1 MPEVGRL
8 AVCLALLFAAYG
20 VLAGVAGG
28 LRRRAH
34 LVRSAEHAAYAVF
47 GLVVIATAIL
57 LRALLRH
64 DFTLEYVAAY
74 SSSTLPTQYTIA
86 ALWGGQKGSLL
97 FWSLL
102 LTLFTTI
109 VQGQTRERDRALMP
123 CVTAT
128 LMTVAVFFLS
138 LLVFVTDPFER
149 LPVAAREGADLNPL
163 LQNYW
168 MMIHPPSLYTGYVS
182 ASVPF
187 AFAVA
192 ALVTGKLGDQWIRS
206 TRRWALFSWFF
217 LSLGN
222 LLGARWAYEVLGWG
236 GYWAWDPVENAA
248 FMPWLVSTAYLH
260 SVMIQEKK
268 DMLRVWNMV
277 LVLLTFSLTIFGTF
291 LTRSGVISS
300 VHSFTQSGLGP
311 FFIGFLLFV
320 LVVAGGLVAYR
331 LPELRTQATVESFLS
346 REAAFLFNNLVLVGI
361 AFAVFW
367 GTVFPVLSEWVR
379 GVKITV
385 GPPFFNRVN
394 APLGLVLLFLAGVG
408 PAIAWRRATP
418 RNLRR
423 AFAGPAAAGLAAGGA
438 LALARVPLGY
448 AHLTFTLGAFVLGTI
463 VQEFWRGMRARQA
476 LLGERAPRA
485 LARLVGKN
493 RRRYG
498 GYIIHVGVVAIFVGI
513 AASSVFRIEVQQ
525 TLAPGQEM
533 AAGHYRLRYERIA
546 TDEDAHRSRLAAVMS
561 VWRDG
566 RQLTT
571 LEPEKRFYKKPQ
583 QPTTEVAMRST
594 LAEDLYL
601 VLGSYDPPS
610 GLVTL
615 QAFVNPL
622 VSWLWIGGFIMA
634 GGTLVTMWPSAAE
647 RRAVAYELGRG
658 QGAAGGAGPASPPPR
673 SPPPGPPFR
682 QPRRRAR
689 SGPPARAAAGSPPHP
704 STPPT

>member
-8 AVCLALLFAAYG
+8 AVCRALLFAAYG
-20 VLAGVAGG
+20 VLGGVAGG

-74 SSSTLPTQYTIA
+74 SSSTLPTQYTVA

-97 FWSLL
+97 FWSFL

-109 VQGQTRERDRALMP
+109 VQVQNLERNRALMP
-123 CVTAT
+123 FVPAT
-128 LMTVAVFFLS
+128 LMTV
-138 LLVFVTDPFER
+138 
-149 LPVAAREGADLNPL
+149 
-163 LQNYW
+163 
-168 MMIHPPSLYTGYVS
+168 
-182 ASVPF
+182 SV
-187 AFAVA
+187 
-192 ALVTGKLGDQWIRS
+192 
-206 TRRWALFSWFF
+206 FF

-260 SVMIQEKK
+260 SVMIQEKR
-268 DMLRVWNMV
+268 DMLRVWNVV
-277 LVLLTFSLTIFGTF
+277 LVLLTFALTIFGTF

-311 FFIGFLLFV
+311 FFICFLLFV
-320 LVVAGGLVAYR
+320 LLAPGGLLAHR
-331 LPELRTQATVESFLS
+331 FPELRTPATMESFLS

-408 PAIAWRRATP
+408 PVIAWRRASP

-423 AFAGPAAAGLAAGGA
+423 AFAGPVAAGLVAAAA

-448 AHLTFTLGAFVLGTI
+448 AFATFALGVFVLGTI
-463 VQEFWRGMRARQA
+463 
-476 LLGERAPRA
+476 AP
-485 LARLVGKN
+485 
-493 RRRYG
+493 
-498 GYIIHVGVVAIFVGI
+498 
-513 AASSVFRIEVQQ
+513 
-525 TLAPGQEM
+525 
-533 AAGHYRLRYERIA
+533 
-546 TDEDAHRSRLAAVMS
+546 
-561 VWRDG
+561 
-566 RQLTT
+566 
-571 LEPEKRFYKKPQ
+571 
-583 QPTTEVAMRST
+583 
-594 LAEDLYL
+594 
-601 VLGSYDPPS
+601 
-610 GLVTL
+610 
-615 QAFVNPL
+615 
-622 VSWLWIGGFIMA
+622 
-634 GGTLVTMWPSAAE
+634 
-647 RRAVAYELGRG
+647 
-658 QGAAGGAGPASPPPR
+658 
-673 SPPPGPPFR
+673 
-682 QPRRRAR
+682 
-689 SGPPARAAAGSPPHP
+689 
-704 STPPT
+704 

>member
-1 MPEVGRL
+1 MPELGRL

-20 VLAGVAGG
+20 TLAGVAGG
-28 LRRRAH
+28 IRRRAH

-74 SSSTLPTQYTIA
+74 SSSTLPTQYTVA

-109 VQGQTRERDRALMP
+109 VQVQNRERNRALMP
-123 CVTAT
+123 FVTAT

-187 AFAVA
+187 AFAIA
-192 ALVTGKLGDQWIRS
+192 ALATGQLGDQWTRS
-206 TRRWALFSWFF
+206 VRRWALFSWAF

-260 SVMIQEKK
+260 SVMIQEKR
-268 DMLRVWNMV
+268 DMLRVWNVV
-277 LVLLTFSLTIFGTF
+277 LVLLTFALTIFGTF

-311 FFIGFLLFV
+311 FFIGFLLVV
-320 LVVAGGLVAYR
+320 LVVSGGLVVYR
-331 LPELRTQATVESFLS
+331 LPELRTPATVESFLS
-346 REAAFLFNNLVLVGI
+346 REAAFLFNNLILVGI

-367 GTVFPVLSEWVR
+367 GTVFPVVSEWVR

-394 APLGLVLLFLAGVG
+394 APLGVALLFLAGVG
-408 PAIAWRRATP
+408 PVIAWRRASP
-418 RNLRR
+418 PNLWR
-423 AFAGPAAAGLAAGGA
+423 AFAGPVAA
-438 LALARVPLGY
+438 
-448 AHLTFTLGAFVLGTI
+448 
-463 VQEFWRGMRARQA
+463 
-476 LLGERAPRA
+476 
-485 LARLVGKN
+485 
-493 RRRYG
+493 
-498 GYIIHVGVVAIFVGI
+498 GVVAP
-513 AASSVFRIEVQQ
+513 AAAA
-525 TLAPGQEM
+525 APG
-533 AAGHYRLRYERIA
+533 AGGGSGAVHAPLRARHEAGRPPHVPPRRRRLGVARRQGG
-546 TDEDAHRSRLAAVMS
+546 DDAHAREALLQEAPAADHGSRDA
-561 VWRDG
+561 RHPHRG
-566 RQLTT
+566 
-571 LEPEKRFYKKPQ
+571 
-583 QPTTEVAMRST
+583 
-594 LAEDLYL
+594 
-601 VLGSYDPPS
+601 
-610 GLVTL
+610 
-615 QAFVNPL
+615 PL
-622 VSWLWIGGFIMA
+622 PRPRL
-634 GGTLVTMWPSAAE
+634 L
-647 RRAVAYELGRG
+647 RRAV
-658 QGAAGGAGPASPPPR
+658 GAGDDPRLREPARVVDLDQRRHHGPR
-673 SPPPGPPFR
+673 YDGGDVAD
-682 QPRRRAR
+682 RRRAACAR
-689 SGPPARAAAGSPPHP
+689 LRARRGAGDGGLSVRAAALLSVA
-704 STPPT
+704 

>member
-8 AVCLALLFAAYG
+8 AICLALIAAGYAVG
-20 VLAGVAGG
+20 AALVGG
-28 LRRRAH
+28 IRRRVQ

-47 GLVVIATAIL
+47 ALVVVATAIL
-57 LRALLRH
+57 LRALLQH
-64 DFTLEYVAAY
+64 DFSLEYVAAY
-74 SSSTLPTQYTIA
+74 SSSSLPTQYVVA

-97 FWSLL
+97 FWSLIL
-102 LTLFTTI
+102 SFFSTVVH
-109 VQGQTRERDRALMP
+109 VQNRERNRALMP
-123 CVTAT
+123 WVTAT
-128 LMTVAVFFLS
+128 LMTVAFFFLA
-138 LLVFVTDPFER
+138 LLVFITDPFER
-149 LPVAAREGADLNPL
+149 LQVAAREGQDLNPL

-187 AFAVA
+187 AFGIA
-192 ALVTGKLGDQWIRS
+192 ALASGQLGDQWIRT
-206 TRRWALFSWFF
+206 TRRWALFSWAF
-217 LSLGN
+217 LALGN

-277 LVLLTFSLTIFGTF
+277 LVLLTFALTIFGTF

-320 LVVAGGLVAYR
+320 LLVAGGLLVYR
-331 LPELRTQATVESFLS
+331 LPELRTAATVESFLS

-408 PAIAWRRATP
+408 PVIAWRRASP
-418 RNLRR
+418 KNLRR
-423 AFAGPAAAGLAAGGA
+423 AFTGPVVAALVAAVA
-438 LALARVPLGY
+438 LAIARVPFGY
-448 AHLTFTLGAFVLGTI
+448 AWATFVLGVFVMGTV
-463 VQEFWRGMRARQA
+463 VQEFWRGVRARQA
-476 LLGERAPRA
+476 MLHESTPRA
-485 LARLVGKN
+485 LGRLVGKN

-498 GYIIHVGVVAIFVGI
+498 GYLIHVGIVSIFVGI
-513 AASSVFRIEVQQ
+513 AASSAFRIEAQQ
-525 TLAPGQEM
+525 TLKPGEEM
-533 AAGHYRLRYERIA
+533 DAGKFRLRYERI
-546 TDEDAHRSRLAAVMS
+546 TSDENSHMSRLAAVVS

-566 RQLTT
+566 RQIATML
-571 LEPEKRFYKKPQ
+571 PEKRLYKKPQ
-583 QPTTEVAMRST
+583 QPTTEIALRSRLT
-594 LAEDLYL
+594 EDLYV
-601 VLGSYDPPS
+601 VLGSYDAPS
-610 GLVTL
+610 GLITL
-615 QAFVNPL
+615 QAYVNPF
-622 VSWLWIGGFIMA
+622 VAWLWIGGFIM
-634 GGTLVTMWPSAAE
+634 GFGTLVTMWPTAAE
-647 RRAVAYELGRG
+647 RRAEAVELGG
-658 QGAAGGAGPASPPPR
+658 VQAALE
-673 SPPPGPPFR
+673 
-682 QPRRRAR
+682 
-689 SGPPARAAAGSPPHP
+689 
-704 STPPT
+704 

>member
-1 MPEVGRL
+1 VPEVGRL
-8 AVCLALLFAAYG
+8 AVCLALLFAAYA
-20 VLAGVAGG
+20 VAAGIVGG
-28 LRRRAH
+28 IRRRPH
-34 LVRSAEHAAYAVF
+34 VVRSAEHAAYAVF
-47 GLVVIATAIL
+47 ALVVVAGVIL
-57 LRALLRH
+57 VRALLAH
-64 DFTLEYVAAY
+64 DFSLEYVAAY
-74 SSSTLPTQYTIA
+74 SSSTLPTRYTVA

-97 FWSLL
+97 FWVLL
-102 LTLFTTI
+102 LTFFTSV
-109 VQGQTRERDRALMP
+109 VQWQNRERNRALMP
-123 CVTAT
+123 FVTAT
-128 LMTVAVFFLS
+128 LMTIAVFFLG
-138 LLVFVTDPFER
+138 LVTFVTDPFQR
-149 LPVAAREGADLNPL
+149 LPVPAREGADLNPL

-187 AFAVA
+187 AFAIA
-192 ALVTGKLGDQWIRS
+192 ALATGQLGDQWIRS
-206 TRRWALFSWFF
+206 VRRWALFSWAF

-277 LVLLTFSLTIFGTF
+277 LVLLTFALTVFGTF

-311 FFIGFLLFV
+311 YFIGFLVLV

-331 LPELRTQATVESFLS
+331 LPELRTAATVESFLS

-408 PAIAWRRATP
+408 PVIAWRRASP

-423 AFAGPAAAGLAAGGA
+423 AFVGPVAAAAVAAAVLTVGG
-438 LALARVPLGY
+438 VPLGY
-448 AHLTFTLGAFVLGTI
+448 AWTAFVLGAFVLGTV
-463 VQEFWRGMRARQA
+463 VQEFWRGVRARQA
-476 LLGERAPRA
+476 MLHERAPRA
-485 LARLVGKN
+485 LVRLVGKN

-498 GYIIHVGVVAIFVGI
+498 GYLIHVGVVSIFVGV
-513 AASSVFRIEVQQ
+513 AASSAFRIEAQQ
-525 TLAPGQEM
+525 TLHAGEEM
-533 AAGHYRLRYERIA
+533 QAGKFSLRFERI
-546 TDEDAHRSRLAAVMS
+546 TSDEDPHMSRVAAVVS

-566 RQLTT
+566 VQIGT
-571 LEPEKRFYKKPQ
+571 LAPEKRLYKRPQ

-594 LAEDLYL
+594 LAEDLYV

-610 GLVTL
+610 GLATI
-615 QAFVNPL
+615 QAYVNPL
-622 VSWLWIGGFIMA
+622 VAWLWIGGFIIG

-647 RRAVAYELGRG
+647 RRAVAYELE
-658 QGAAGGAGPASPPPR
+658 GARVVAD
-673 SPPPGPPFR
+673 
-682 QPRRRAR
+682 
-689 SGPPARAAAGSPPHP
+689 
-704 STPPT
+704 

>member
-34 LVRSAEHAAYAVF
+34 LVRSAEHAGYAVF
-47 GLVVIATAIL
+47 GLVAIATAIL

-74 SSSTLPTQYTIA
+74 SSSTLPTQYTVA

-109 VQGQTRERDRALMP
+109 VQVQNRERNRALMP
-123 CVTAT
+123 FVTAT

-138 LLVFVTDPFER
+138 LLVFVTDPFEH

-187 AFAVA
+187 AFAIA
-192 ALVTGKLGDQWIRS
+192 ALATGQLGDQWTRS
-206 TRRWALFSWFF
+206 VRRWALFSWAF

-260 SVMIQEKK
+260 SVMIQEKR
-268 DMLRVWNMV
+268 DMLRVWNVV
-277 LVLLTFSLTIFGTF
+277 LVLLTFAL
-291 LTRSGVISS
+291 
-300 VHSFTQSGLGP
+300 
-311 FFIGFLLFV
+311 
-320 LVVAGGLVAYR
+320 
-331 LPELRTQATVESFLS
+331 
-346 REAAFLFNNLVLVGI
+346 
-361 AFAVFW
+361 
-367 GTVFPVLSEWVR
+367 
-379 GVKITV
+379 
-385 GPPFFNRVN
+385 
-394 APLGLVLLFLAGVG
+394 LLFLAGVG
-408 PAIAWRRATP
+408 PVIAWRRASP

-423 AFAGPAAAGLAAGGA
+423 AFAGPVAAGLVAAAA
-438 LALARVPLGY
+438 LAVARVPPGY
-448 AHLTFTLGAFVLGTI
+448 AFATFALAVFVLGT
-463 VQEFWRGMRARQA
+463 VAQEFWRGMRARQA
-476 LLGERAPRA
+476 MLHESAPRA
-485 LARLVGKN
+485 LGRLVGKN

-498 GYIIHVGVVAIFVGI
+498 GYLIHVGVVSIFVAI
-513 AASSVFRIEVQQ
+513 AASNAFRIEAQE
-525 TLAPGQEM
+525 TLKPGDEM
-533 AAGHYRLRYERIA
+533 TAGRFRLRYERV
-546 TDEDAHRSRLAAVMS
+546 TSEENAHLSRLAAEVS

-566 RQLTT
+566 KRIAT
-571 LEPEKRFYKKPQ
+571 LAPEKRFYKKPQ

-594 LAEDLYL
+594 LSEDLYL

-647 RRAVAYELGRG
+647 RRAVAYELGRA
-658 QGAAGGAGPASPPPR
+658 QVPAE
-673 SPPPGPPFR
+673 
-682 QPRRRAR
+682 
-689 SGPPARAAAGSPPHP
+689 
-704 STPPT
+704 

>member
-1 MPEVGRL
+1 MPDVGRL
-8 AVCLALLFAAYG
+8 AICLALLSAAWAVGAAVVGG
-20 VLAGVAGG
+20 V
-28 LRRRAH
+28 RRR
-34 LVRSAEHAAYAVF
+34 LDLTRSAEHAAYAVF
-47 GLVVIATAIL
+47 GLVAVATAIL
-57 LRALLRH
+57 LRALLQH
-64 DFTLEYVAAY
+64 DFSLEYVAAY
-74 SSSTLPTQYTIA
+74 SSSTLPTQYVVA

-97 FWSLL
+97 FWALL
-102 LTLFTTI
+102 LTLFSTI
-109 VQGQTRERDRALMP
+109 VHVQNRERNRALMP
-123 CVTAT
+123 FVTAT
-128 LMTVAVFFLS
+128 LMTVALFFLG

-149 LPVAAREGADLNPL
+149 LSIAAREGADLNPL

-187 AFAVA
+187 AFAIA
-192 ALVTGKLGDQWIRS
+192 ALATGQLADQWIRS
-206 TRRWALFSWFF
+206 VRRWALFSWAF

-268 DMLRVWNMV
+268 DMLRVWNIV
-277 LVLLTFSLTIFGTF
+277 LVLLTFLLTIFGTF

-320 LVVAGGLVAYR
+320 LVVTGALLAYR
-331 LPELRTQATVESFLS
+331 IPELRTRATVESFLS

-408 PAIAWRRATP
+408 PVIAWRRAS
-418 RNLRR
+418 RKNLRR
-423 AFAGPAAAGLAAGGA
+423 AFAVPVGAGVVAAIA
-438 LALARVPLGY
+438 LAVARVPFGW
-448 AHLTFTLGAFVLGTI
+448 AFATFALSVFVLGTV
-463 VQEFWRGMRARQA
+463 VQEFWRGVRARQA
-476 LLGERAPRA
+476 MLHERAPRA
-485 LARLVGKN
+485 LVRLVGKN

-498 GYIIHVGVVAIFVGI
+498 GYLVHVGVVAIFVGV
-513 AASSVFRIEVQQ
+513 AASSAFRIEAQQ
-525 TLAPGQEM
+525 TLQAGEEM
-533 AAGHYRLRYERIA
+533 HAGKFTLRYERIA
-546 TDEDAHRSRLAAVMS
+546 TAEDAHMSRVMAVVS

-566 RQLTT
+566 RQIAT
-571 LEPEKRFYKKPQ
+571 LSPEKRFYKKPQ

-594 LAEDLYL
+594 LSEDLYL
-601 VLGSYDPPS
+601 VLGSFDPQS
-610 GLVTL
+610 QLATIL
-615 QAFVNPL
+615 AYVNP
-622 VSWLWIGGFIMA
+622 
-634 GGTLVTMWPSAAE
+634 
-647 RRAVAYELGRG
+647 
-658 QGAAGGAGPASPPPR
+658 
-673 SPPPGPPFR
+673 
-682 QPRRRAR
+682 
-689 SGPPARAAAGSPPHP
+689 
-704 STPPT
+704 

>member
-109 VQGQTRERDRALMP
+109 VQVQNRERNRALMP
-123 CVTAT
+123 FVTAT

-187 AFAVA
+187 AFAIA
-192 ALVTGKLGDQWIRS
+192 ALATGQLGDQWTRS
-206 TRRWALFSWFF
+206 VRRWALFSWAF

-260 SVMIQEKK
+260 SVMIQEKR
-268 DMLRVWNMV
+268 DMLRVWNVV
-277 LVLLTFSLTIFGTF
+277 LVLLTLALTLFGTF
-291 LTRSGVISS
+291 LARS
-300 VHSFTQSGLGP
+300 
-311 FFIGFLLFV
+311 
-320 LVVAGGLVAYR
+320 
-331 LPELRTQATVESFLS
+331 
-346 REAAFLFNNLVLVGI
+346 
-361 AFAVFW
+361 
-367 GTVFPVLSEWVR
+367 
-379 GVKITV
+379 
-385 GPPFFNRVN
+385 
-394 APLGLVLLFLAGVG
+394 
-408 PAIAWRRATP
+408 
-418 RNLRR
+418 
-423 AFAGPAAAGLAAGGA
+423 AFAGPVAAGLVAAAA
-438 LALARVPLGY
+438 LAVARVPLGY
-448 AHLTFTLGAFVLGTI
+448 AFATFALGVFVLGTI
-463 VQEFWRGMRARQA
+463 GQEFWRGMRARQA
-476 LLGERAPRA
+476 MLHESAPRA
-485 LARLVGKN
+485 LGRLVGKN

-498 GYIIHVGVVAIFVGI
+498 GYLIHVGVVSIFVAI
-513 AASSVFRIEVQQ
+513 AASNAFRIEAQE
-525 TLAPGQEM
+525 TLKPGDEM
-533 AAGHYRLRYERIA
+533 AAGKFRLRYERI
-546 TDEDAHRSRLAAVMS
+546 TSDDNAHLSRLAAQVS

-566 RQLTT
+566 KQIAT
-571 LEPEKRFYKKPQ
+571 LAPEKRFYKKPQ

-594 LAEDLYL
+594 LGEDLYL

-615 QAFVNPL
+615 QAYVNPL
-622 VSWLWIGGFIMA
+622 VSWLWIGGVIMA

-647 RRAVAYELGRG
+647 RRAVAYELGRA
-658 QGAAGGAGPASPPPR
+658 QVPAE
-673 SPPPGPPFR
+673 
-682 QPRRRAR
+682 
-689 SGPPARAAAGSPPHP
+689 
-704 STPPT
+704 

>member
-1 MPEVGRL
+1 MSALGRL
-8 AVCLALLFAAYG
+8 AICLALAAA
-20 VLAGVAGG
+20 VWSVVASLVGAV
-28 LRRRAH
+28 RRRRD
-34 LVRSAEHAAYAVF
+34 LVRSGRHAAYAVF
-47 GLVVIATAIL
+47 GLVVLAVAIL
-57 LRALLRH
+57 LRALLTH
-64 DFTLEYVAAY
+64 DFSLEYVAAY
-74 SSSTLPTQYTIA
+74 SSSTLPVQYTVA

-97 FWSLL
+97 FWAFM
-102 LTLFTTI
+102 LTLFSTI
-109 VQGQTRERDRALMP
+109 VHVQNRERNRELMP
-123 CVTAT
+123 YVTAT
-128 LMTVAVFFLS
+128 LMTISTFFLG
-138 LLVFVTDPFER
+138 LLVFITDPFQL

-168 MMIHPPSLYTGYVS
+168 MTIHPPSLYTGYVS

-187 AFAVA
+187 AFGIA
-192 ALVTGKLGDQWIRS
+192 ALASGRLGDQWIRT

-222 LLGARWAYEVLGWG
+222 LFGARWAYEVLGWG

-320 LVVAGGLVAYR
+320 ILVAGALLYYR
-331 LPELRTQATVESFLS
+331 LPELRTAATVESFLS

-394 APLGLVLLFLAGVG
+394 APLGLALLFLAGVG
-408 PAIAWRRATP
+408 PVIAWRRATP
-418 RNLRR
+418 RHLWRN
-423 AFAGPAAAGLAAGGA
+423 FAGPVGAGLVAAVA
-438 LALARVPLGY
+438 LLVARVPLGY
-448 AHLTFTLGAFVLGTI
+448 AFTTFALGAFVLGTI
-463 VQEFWRGMRARQA
+463 VQEFWRGVRARQA
-476 LLGERAPRA
+476 LLHEGPGRA
-485 LARLVGKN
+485 LSRLVGKN

-498 GYIIHVGVVAIFVGI
+498 GYVIHVGIVAIFVGV

-525 TLAPGQEM
+525 TLAAGQEVD
-533 AAGHYRLRYERIA
+533 AGKYRLRYEKITTADDPHVSTLSAVISVFQNGQQIA
-546 TDEDAHRSRLAAVMS
+546 TLA
-561 VWRDG
+561 
-566 RQLTT
+566 
-571 LEPEKRFYKKPQ
+571 PEKRFYKKPQ

-594 LAEDLYL
+594 LLDDLYL
-601 VLGSYDPPS
+601 VLGSFDKDT
-610 GLVTL
+610 GLITL
-615 QAFVNPL
+615 LAYVNPL
-622 VSWLWIGGFIMA
+622 VSWIWIGGLILTL
-634 GGTLVTMWPSAAE
+634 GTTIAMWPVAAE
-647 RRAVAYELGRG
+647 RRALAY
-658 QGAAGGAGPASPPPR
+658 APGGARVPAD
-673 SPPPGPPFR
+673 
-682 QPRRRAR
+682 
-689 SGPPARAAAGSPPHP
+689 
-704 STPPT
+704 